1 MKKFYALMMR
11 HWTRSPGK
19 VSLTLLALAL
29 GTGILILSFSAG
41 LILKREVSDKL
52 DSGGSALYVV
62 NGNWASDGT
71 IDQQRPP
78 QWDASALDIVVS
90 DIDPVIGAAPVMLI
104 PFNEVTVQGNTY
116 RVRSALGTTP
126 DYFDVFSLEIVA
138 GTPME
143 EQDISLGTKSV
154 WISETTAIL
163 LFGSPEKALGQYIS
177 PPGMILRLGPGGG
190 RGNSSDMG
198 GRTQGLITQFSVKG
212 IFSDPPEIARK
223 SYGIADLIFPHTSLI
238 PSGSNTSIFRNF
250 TSGLFVVQSRGAS
263 AERVSASIQQ
273 VLSGQFGEDTE
284 ILVWEG
290 SPRGISS
297 YMEELR
303 GSVRIFTISVNI
315 LGIILLITSALGIFS
330 IMVVEA
336 LGRKRDIA
344 LERALGASQGFI
356 VKEFWTWSIIISLA
370 GAFLGVIL
378 ALALSK
384 PVLGALSPLLG
395 EISRDIGSATGVR
408 FSTVVMGVALAL
420 GCGGILGLL
429 PALSAVKGNIADT
442 LREV

>member
-1 MKKFYALMMR
+1 
-11 HWTRSPGK
+11 
-19 VSLTLLALAL
+19 
-29 GTGILILSFSAG
+29 
-41 LILKREVSDKL
+41 
-52 DSGGSALYVV
+52 
-62 NGNWASDGT
+62 
-71 IDQQRPP
+71 
-78 QWDASALDIVVS
+78 
-90 DIDPVIGAAPVMLI
+90 
-104 PFNEVTVQGNTY
+104 
-116 RVRSALGTTP
+116 
-126 DYFDVFSLEIVA
+126 
-138 GTPME
+138 ME

-177 PPGMILRLGPGGG
+177 PPGMILRLGPGAG
-190 RGNSSDMG
+190 RGNISSAG
-198 GRTQGLITQFSVKG
+198 SRTQGLITQFSVKG
-212 IFSDPPEIARK
+212 VFSDPPEIVRK
-223 SYGIADLIFPHTSLI
+223 SYGVADLLFPHTSLI
-238 PSGSNTSIFRNF
+238 PSGSNASIFRNF
-250 TSGLFVVQSRGAS
+250 TSGLFVVKSQGAS
-263 AERVSASIQQ
+263 TDRVSASIRQ
-273 VLSGQFGEDTE
+273 VLSSQFGEDTE

-356 VKEFWTWSIIISLA
+356 VKEFWTWSIILSLA
-370 GAFLGVIL
+370 GALLGVVL

-395 EISRDIGSATGVR
+395 EISRDIGSTTNVR

-429 PALSAVKGNIADT
+429 PALSAVKGNISDT